1 MKKVEAIIRKTKFD
15 EVKDELHK
23 VGIDFLT
30 FWDARGVGQAT
41 EERVYRGI
49 RYDTSTIERI
59 FITFFCND
67 DFVEPAIQTIMKT
80 AKTGDKGDGRIF
92 IMDIEEA
99 YRIRT
104 GEKGSKAFGT
114 LEPYEFK

>member
-1 MKKVEAIIRKTKFD
+1 MKKIEAIIRKTKFD
-15 EVKDELHK
+15 DVKEELHN

-49 RYDTSTIERI
+49 KYDTSTIERM

-67 DFVEPAIQTIMKT
+67 EYVEPAVNVIMET

-92 IMDIEEA
+92 VMDIEDA

-114 LEPYEFK
+114 LES

>member
-1 MKKVEAIIRKTKFD
+1 MKKVEAIIRKTKFE
-15 EVKDELHK
+15 EVKDGLHK

-49 RYDTSTIERI
+49 KYDTSTIERTY
-59 FITFFCND
+59 ITFFCND
-67 DFVEPAIQTIMKT
+67 EFVEPAVNVIMT
-80 AKTGDKGDGRIF
+80 MAKTGDKGDGRIF
-92 IMDIEEA
+92 VMDVSDA
-99 YRIRT
+99 FRIRT

-114 LEPYEFK
+114 LE